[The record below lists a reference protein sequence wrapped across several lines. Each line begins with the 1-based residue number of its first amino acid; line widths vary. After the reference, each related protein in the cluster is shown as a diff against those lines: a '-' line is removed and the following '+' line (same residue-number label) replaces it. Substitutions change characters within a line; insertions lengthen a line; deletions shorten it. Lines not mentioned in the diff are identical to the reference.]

1 MALYGILSFRQSNI
15 TELRPIRLWITS
27 KPGPSGVEMELLT
40 THLENIKIVQYVSIA
55 SAVVYSYD
63 FALTFG
69 AETQFLWMKRSGRI
83 GRYLFLF
90 TRYSPVIGLSLGLI
104 ELNPFTARLSD
115 QTCQASRVITIIAQ
129 IAMSASSTG
138 MFCLRVCTL
147 YREKWKTKAL
157 ILAFFYLSVIIQ
169 VVTGAIAISSA
180 ITLMGF
186 RETVCAF
193 TGPPP
198 KELHRMV
205 AGYFLSVLPFEI
217 LILVATYLHAT
228 EAKRKHFLNHE
239 SAALLILRR
248 MYQDGAIYFLL
259 AFGMRLGGAII
270 WLAFP
275 PDLKFV
281 SDLLIYSLSSV
292 VSTRFFLGLRRL
304 VPRPIVQT
312 HHPTPEGSLFVDTY
326 SLPIAKSRNTH
337 PHLSEGVNL
346 SVMPPRGSK
355 DACLPKDAEHVL
367 GGIMT
372 QFDCH

>member
-115 QTCQASRVITIIAQ
+115 QTYVKFPTHVSGLQSDHHYCSDSNVSLFNRDVL
-129 IAMSASSTG
+129 SSS
-138 MFCLRVCTL
+138 
-147 YREKWKTKAL
+147 
-157 ILAFFYLSVIIQ
+157 FFYLSVIIQ

-205 AGYFLSVLPFEI
+205 AGYFLSVLHLKIRELPFEI